1 MEALKAKDQRKI
13 AGYVRELYGLGSE
26 QIVAERVV
34 RGLQT
39 LIDGNSAI
47 LCRIDARRGA
57 IKILADS
64 VGPELIQYQ
73 EPAVAL
79 GSTGLARR

>member
-1 MEALKAKDQRKI
+1 MEGLKAKDHRKI

-47 LCRIDARRGA
+47 VCRIDARRGA
-57 IKILADS
+57 IKVLADS
-64 VGPELIQYQ
+64 VGPELH
-73 EPAVAL
+73 PVPRACD
-79 GSTGLARR
+79 LAQA